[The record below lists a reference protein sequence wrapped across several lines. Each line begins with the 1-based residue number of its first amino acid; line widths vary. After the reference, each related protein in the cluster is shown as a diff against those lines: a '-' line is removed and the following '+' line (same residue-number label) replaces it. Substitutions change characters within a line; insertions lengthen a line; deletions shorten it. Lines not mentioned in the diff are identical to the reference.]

1 MIEAATPRDEGA
13 LAVDRWIWNRTTDC
27 SARINWGSPNE
38 TFAMQLEIFRRL
50 GHGSQQYVRVE
61 HVFVNSRGQAVIR
74 NVKK

>member
-1 MIEAATPRDEGA
+1 M
-13 LAVDRWIWNRTTDC
+13 DC

-50 GHGSQQYVRVE
+50 RHGSQQYVRVE